1 MSLKSILLLEEARK
15 AFVAREGI
23 KSGTCN
29 KNPIQD
35 RK

>member
-1 MSLKSILLLEEARK
+1 MSLRSLLLFEEARK
-15 AFVAREGI
+15 AFVARDCI

-29 KNPIQD
+29 KNPIQG